1 MGYIVKKLF
10 MKNFS
15 IILFVL
21 IPFFPILAQSDINIL
36 YSDNNSITVEY
47 IPEYNITD
55 IFVDGKTYKN
65 VDLKYGLPQIDNIND
80 NFLILN
86 RYINLAVPSE
96 FGNTLQILNYTSH
109 KINGEI
115 ALKDFSKDISNIENN
130 TVKEIVTF
138 GDFGN
143 IRGLLVQTINISPI
157 IYDFNTKTIT
167 LIDKISFTITFSSQ
181 KKLSFIKDD
190 KLSDLVLNYNQAL
203 LWNNA
208 PQRLAK
214 TMQASPLASGKWVK
228 IEITDEGIYKIDRAT
243 LINFGFD
250 VNNLDPRKIK
260 IYNNGGYTL
269 PEDPDAVRPNNLV
282 ENAIYVFGE
291 DDGKFDNNDYILF
304 YGRGINFWEYSYS
317 NKKII
322 RNRSYYAKS
331 NFYFITV
338 DGINGKRM
346 QITGVANSN
355 GSYNQTTTKAYEF
368 LEEDKVNLLKSG
380 RMSFGDE
387 FNSASPSKTYLFSL
401 LNKVENTPI
410 NYKIQLVN
418 FSLNSVNFKLTE
430 TNTLIYNNNLRG
442 ATGWYADGELHYIS
456 ATYNSDLVENR
467 SRLNLNFGITSA
479 SQKAYLDFIEIEYN
493 KYLKCANDEIIFF
506 SKDTSASIN
515 YRVSNFTNSDILV
528 FDITDF
534 SNVKKVNAYVSAGE
548 LIFNNNETAGKA
560 SKYYAL
566 CSSKLKNISKYQ
578 SVENGDIL
586 GDLTGGEFLLISTK
600 KFSSVAEKYLNYR
613 KYSAPHPVT
622 GKVVYVEDIFTQLNS
637 GLLDPSAIRDYIKY
651 AYQNWQIPPFYVL
664 LLGDGDYDY
673 LNLENYNSNYVPTYQ
688 TESSLNEVF
697 SYPTDDYFGRIIGGA
712 SDLKVDVA
720 IGRLPIRSVAQGDL
734 ILNKIIKY
742 ETENQKSLWKNLI
755 TLVADD
761 GLTSTGNDGSIHT
774 SQSER
779 LAKDYI
785 PSYFDLNKIYLSAYP
800 TIITGLGR
808 RKPAVTEAI
817 VNAVNNGTLIL
828 NYIGHGNPDVWAH
841 EYVFE
846 RTSTIPL
853 FKNNEQFF
861 LTAATCDFGKFDDP
875 VTASATEEMLFME
888 NAGMIG
894 GFSAVRPVVSGE
906 NAALNNLFYSFLFNT
921 YKGLNNTI
929 GRAYWQTKQTRYQAN
944 DEKFHLFCDP
954 VLRLANA
961 PNAVQIDSINGQA
974 SNFIAEL
981 KALGKGK
988 IVGSIKDTLGNVQN
1002 NFNGEGILTV
1012 FDSEKNLYLSDIQYN
1027 MTLQGGVIFR
1037 GRISVKNG
1045 LFSTDFIVPK
1055 DISYED
1061 KNGKIVVYLFNENS
1075 DAVGFSK
1082 NIKINGTDTTAMDD
1096 KKGPEIEIFADEIGY
1111 DNAKLIKPDFLLLVK
1126 LYDETG
1132 LNTTGT
1138 GIGHKLE
1145 GVINNDVNNKLDFSH
1160 YFVGDLD
1167 SGGKSG
1173 LIKYRFTNL
1182 NEGDFNIKIK
1192 AWDVFNNFNEQDAYF
1207 TVVSGNDLII
1217 TDLVNY
1223 PNPFVENTTFTF
1235 QHNLTEPI
1243 NVKIKIYTI
1252 AGRLIKELDEKM
1264 INERFVK
1271 INWNGRDEDNNQLA
1285 NGTYL
1290 YKAIIETIDG
1300 RFKKSIL
1307 GKLAVIK

>member
-1 MGYIVKKLF
+1 

-15 IILFVL
+15 IMLFVL
-21 IPFFPILAQSDINIL
+21 IPFFQILAQSDINVL
-36 YSDNNSITVEY
+36 HSDVNSITIEY
-47 IPEYNITD
+47 TPEYNIFD
-55 IFVDGKTYKN
+55 NYIDGKVYKD
-65 VDLKYGLPQIDNIND
+65 VQLKFGLPNLDNIDD
-80 NFLILN
+80 NYLIL
-86 RYINLAVPSE
+86 RRHINLAVPAE
-96 FGNTLQILNYTSH
+96 YGNIIQILNYTSH
-109 KINGEI
+109 KIVGEI
-115 ALKDFSKDISNIENN
+115 ALKDYKKEITNFGNTPEN
-130 TVKEIVTF
+130 EIVTF

-143 IRGLLVQTINISPI
+143 IRGLLVQTLNISPI
-157 IYDFNTKTIT
+157 SYDFNTQTIT
-167 LIDKISFTITFSSQ
+167 LIDKIIFTVTFSS
-181 KKLSFIKDD
+181 KRELSFAKDD

-203 LWNNA
+203 SWNN
-208 PQRLAK
+208 PIKKIAK
-214 TMQASPLASGKWVK
+214 TMQSSPLVSGKWVK
-228 IEITDEGIYKIDRAT
+228 MEITEEGIYKIDRAT
-243 LINFGFD
+243 LANFGFD

-260 IYNNGGYTL
+260 IFNNGGYML
-269 PEDPDAVRPNNLV
+269 SEDPNASRPNNLV

-291 DDGKFDNNDYILF
+291 DDGKFDNDDYVLF
-304 YGRGINFWEYSYS
+304 YGRGINFWEYSPV
-317 NKKII
+317 NKKIV

-331 NFYFITV
+331 NYYFITV
-338 DGINGKRM
+338 DGTNGKRM
-346 QITGVANSN
+346 QISGVANSN
-355 GSYNQTTTKAYEF
+355 GTYQQTTTKAYEF
-368 LEEDKVNLLKSG
+368 LEDDKVNLLKSG

-387 FNSASPSKTYLFSL
+387 FNSASPAKTYLFSL
-401 LNKVENTPI
+401 VNKVENSPI
-410 NYKIQLVN
+410 NYKLQLVN

-442 ATGWYADGELHYIS
+442 ATGWYSDGELHYIS
-456 ATYNSDLVENR
+456 ATYNGNVEENR

-479 SQKAYLDFIEIEYN
+479 SHKAYLDFIEVEFN
-493 KYLKCANDEIIFF
+493 KYLKSANDEIIFF
-506 SKDTSASIN
+506 SKDTSATIN
-515 YRVSNFTNSDILV
+515 YRVSNFTNSDILA
-528 FDITDF
+528 FDVTDF
-534 SNVKKVNAYVSAGE
+534 ANVKKLNIYTSAGE
-548 LIFNNNETAGKA
+548 LMFNNNETAGKV
-560 SKYYAL
+560 SKYLAL
-566 CSSKLKNISKYQ
+566 CSNKFKTVSKYQ

-586 GDLTGGEFLLISTK
+586 GDLTGGEFLLITTK
-600 KFSSVAEKYLNYR
+600 KFSSIAEKYLNYR
-613 KYSAPHPVT
+613 KYSAPYPIS
-622 GKVVYVEDIFTQLNS
+622 GKLVYVEDIFTQLNS
-637 GLLDPSAIRDYIKY
+637 GMLDPSAIRDYIKY
-651 AYQNWQIPPFYVL
+651 AYDNWQIPPFYVL

-697 SYPTDDYFGRIIGGA
+697 SYPTDDYYGRIVGGV

-720 IGRLPIRSVAQGDL
+720 IGRLPIRSIAQGEL
-734 ILNKIIKY
+734 ILNKVIKY
-742 ETENQKSLWKNLI
+742 ETENEKSLWKNLI

-808 RKPAVTEAI
+808 RKPAVTQAI

-853 FKNNEQFF
+853 FKNDKQFF

-875 VTASATEEMLFME
+875 VTASATEEMIFME

-906 NAALNNLFYSFLFNT
+906 NAALNNLFYSYLFTT
-921 YKGLNNTI
+921 YKGLGNTI
-929 GRAYWQTKQTRYQAN
+929 GRAYWQTKQIRYQAN

-954 VLRLANA
+954 YLRLANA
-961 PNAVQIDSINGQA
+961 PNNVKIDSINGQP
-974 SNFIAEL
+974 SIYITEL

-988 IVGSIKDTLGNVQN
+988 IVGSIKDTLGNVIS

-1012 FDSEKNLYLSDIQYN
+1012 YDSEKSLYLSDIQYN

-1037 GRISVKNG
+1037 GRISVKDG

-1055 DISYED
+1055 DISYEN
-1061 KNGKIVVYLFNENS
+1061 KNGKIVVYLFNENI

-1082 NIKINGTDTTAMDD
+1082 NIKINGTDTTTVDD

-1132 LNTTGT
+1132 LNTTGS

-1145 GVINNDVNNKLDFSH
+1145 GVINDEVSNKIDFSN

-1182 NEGDFNIKIK
+1182 SEGDFNIKIK
-1192 AWDVFNNFNEQDAYF
+1192 AWDVFNNFNEQTAYF

-1223 PNPFVENTTFTF
+1223 PNPFIENTTFTF
-1235 QHNLTEPI
+1235 QHNLSEAI
-1243 NVKIKIYTI
+1243 NVRLKIYTI
-1252 AGRLIKELDEKM
+1252 AGRLVKEIEEKM

-1271 INWNGRDEDNNQLA
+1271 INWNGRDEDNNKLA

-1307 GKLAVIK
+1307 GKLAIIK